1 MKHPLERIFP
11 KLIFMGLKL
20 VLYYVFQDQMN
31 HVTLSEIQRKLMRVF
46 FFET

>member
-1 MKHPLERIFP
+1 
-11 KLIFMGLKL
+11 MGLKL

-31 HVTLSEIQRKLMRVF
+31 QFTHSEIQQKLVKVF